1 MGYVLSGTL
10 LVNVQP
16 IQRNGLKS
24 IMANKHKILLVDD
37 EKHILDFYG
46 TVLTKNDYDCICVES
61 GEAAMNIIASEPI
74 EVIVTDYKMGGMN
87 GVELL
92 EEILETHPT
101 MRRIMITGS
110 YGTSDQMMSVLD
122 NELAHKVLS
131 KPCGM
136 DVFLAA
142 VAEQID
148 KIDPAAVS

>member
-1 MGYVLSGTL
+1 MQLDRL
-10 LVNVQP
+10 E
-16 IQRNGLKS
+16 S
-24 IMANKHKILLVDD
+24 IMANRLTILLVDD

-46 TVLTKNDYDCICVES
+46 TVLAKNNFDCICMES
-61 GEAAMNIIASEPI
+61 GEAAMDIMRTESID
-74 EVIVTDYKMGGMN
+74 VIVTDYKMPGMN

-92 EEILETHPT
+92 EEIMETNPA

-142 VAEQID
+142 VSEQVEY
-148 KIDPAAVS
+148 IDPATLS